1 MDVADESAAP
11 GERLEQAEQQQAMRD
26 LMAGLPDHEREL
38 LALKL
43 AGELTAEEI
52 GAVLGKKAGAVR
64 VELHRIIKRLRAQ
77 YEGLA

>member
-1 MDVADESAAP
+1 MPDEDV
-11 GERLEQAEQQQAMRD
+11 GEHIEQAEQEQAIRK
-26 LMAGLPDHEREL
+26 LVAALPDDEQEL

-43 AGELTAEEI
+43 EGELTAEEI
-52 GAVLGKKAGAVR
+52 GLVLGKKAGAVR